1 VRTLSLPNPDLVR
14 QRIGSV
20 NREDIRFCLMT
31 CYLYAGRIS
40 EVVGIKY
47 PSNHKTTARGPHGSD
62 AVKDFYLTGSQR
74 IPCVVFNV
82 RTAKRKGKERKV
94 ALPLNPNYEPWTKPL
109 YEYFQSKGDD
119 VVFPFPRQEV
129 WMHSKAAFE
138 GLIYPI
144 DKYSVLADATVVKTA
159 IRYTKT
165 GKPVVD
171 VPDHNRSFRLHAL
184 RHLRATE
191 LRERYQFDGF
201 DLASYC
207 GWRLGTIVPQI
218 SRTMERYLSLGWASY
233 FPKLLREHYGVK

>member
-1 VRTLSLPNPDLVR
+1 MSLPSPDLVR
-14 QRIGSV
+14 NRIESV
-20 NREDIRFCLMT
+20 RQDEIRFCLMT

-47 PSNHKTTARGPHGSD
+47 DSDNKTEARGPRGSD
-62 AVKDFYLTGSQR
+62 VIKDAYVVGMRKVPCAVFT
-74 IPCVVFNV
+74 V
-82 RTAKRKGKERKV
+82 RTAKREGKERKV
-94 ALPLNPNYEPWTKPL
+94 ALPFNPTYEPWTKPL
-109 YEYFQSKGDD
+109 YDYFRSKADQL
-119 VVFPFPRQEV
+119 VFPFSRQEV
-129 WMHSKAAFE
+129 WVHSKTAFE
-138 GLIYPI
+138 GLTYPI
-144 DKYSVLADATVVKTA
+144 DKYSVLADARVVKTF
-159 IRYTKT
+159 IRLTKT

-171 VPDHNRSFRLHAL
+171 VPEHQRPFRLHAL

-233 FPKLLREHYGVK
+233 FPKLLKKR

>member
-1 VRTLSLPNPDLVR
+1 MSLPNPDLVR
-14 QRIGSV
+14 QRIESV
-20 NREDIRFCLMT
+20 KREDIRFCLMT

-40 EVVGIKY
+40 EVVGVKY
-47 PSNHKTTARGPHGSD
+47 PSDHKTTARGPRGSD
-62 AVKDFYLTGSQR
+62 AVKDFYLAGSKR

-82 RTAKRKGKERKV
+82 RTAKRSGKERKI
-94 ALPLNPNYEPWTKPL
+94 ALPLNPAYEPWTKPL
-109 YEYFQSKGDD
+109 YEYFKSKGDG

-138 GLIYPI
+138 GLTYPI
-144 DKYSVLADATVVKTA
+144 ETYTIKQGEVVK
-159 IRYTKT
+159 K
-165 GKPVVD
+165 VD
-171 VPDHNRSFRLHAL
+171 EHVRPFRLHAL

-233 FPKLLREHYGVK
+233 FPKLLKKRL

>member
-1 VRTLSLPNPDLVR
+1 MKSLSLPNPDLVR
-14 QRIGSV
+14 QRIESV
-20 NREDIRFCLMT
+20 NREDIRYCLMT

-62 AVKDFYLTGSQR
+62 VAKDFYLAGLKR

-82 RTAKRKGKERKV
+82 RTAKRKGKERKI
-94 ALPLNPNYEPWTKPL
+94 ALPLNPVYEPWTKLL
-109 YEYFQSKGDD
+109 YEYFKSKGDEP
-119 VVFPFPRQEV
+119 VFPFTRQEV
-129 WMHSKAAFE
+129 WVHSKTAFE
-138 GLIYPI
+138 GLTYPI
-144 DKYSVLADATVVKTA
+144 ETYTIKHGEVKIKVDDH
-159 IRYTKT
+159 IR
-165 GKPVVD
+165 P
-171 VPDHNRSFRLHAL
+171 FRLHAL

-233 FPKLLREHYGVK
+233 FPKLLKKRV

>member
-1 VRTLSLPNPDLVR
+1 MSLPNPDLVR
-14 QRIGSV
+14 QRVESV
-20 NREDIRFCLMT
+20 ASEPIRFCLMT

-40 EVVGIKY
+40 EVVGVKY

-62 AVKDFYLTGSQR
+62 AIKDYYMAGLKKR

-82 RTAKRKGKERKV
+82 RTAKRDGKERKI

-109 YEYFQSKGDD
+109 YEYFKSKGDQL
-119 VVFPFPRQEV
+119 VFPFSRQKV
-129 WMHSKAAFE
+129 WMHSKSCFE
-138 GLIYPI
+138 GLTYPI
-144 DKYSVLADATVVKTA
+144 ETYTIKKGEVVK
-159 IRYTKT
+159 K
-165 GKPVVD
+165 VD
-171 VPDHNRSFRLHAL
+171 EHLRPFRLHAL

-218 SRTMERYLSLGWASY
+218 SRTMERYLSLGWSSY
-233 FPKLLREHYGVK
+233 FPKLLKRRV